1 MVLIPVNAQMPR
13 RYRIIVRSLKQM
25 AQMAKEMRETA
36 LQVKAN
42 PMVRVAHQEKIVNGL
57 GWIKL
62 IESTLQHS
70 LEELQKIGA
79 LSQREISLT
88 KGLRQEFEK
97 TYEQEKNI
105 LHRHVGEEKGHH
117 RWKKSLS
124 DSDYNKERFE
134 VQIKRI
140 IEDEK
145 RGLDTEAQIKNAL
158 IAHANLFNRIDHALR
173 YVVGY
178 NSDLQLAISTFYTMA
193 NHDEFKDA
201 VRHLVR
207 EGKSDQAALK
217 RFLDQE
223 LELFRDIEVQNV
235 ALAHKATAAKAYLTK
250 QRYKILREEADIE
263 DLEDESE
270 EIIKRDKE
278 HLAALNIDTDTRN
291 IEALEQA
298 EARYSWKETRKM
310 LRKLKKLQRRERR

>member
-25 AQMAKEMRETA
+25 AGIAKEMRETA

-42 PMVRVAHQEKIVNGL
+42 PMVRIAHQEKVVNGL
-57 GWIKL
+57 SWIKL
-62 IESTLQHS
+62 IEDTLHHS
-70 LEELQKIGA
+70 LESLQKIGA

-88 KGLRQEFEK
+88 KELRQEFEK

-105 LHRHVGEEKGHH
+105 LHTHVGEEKGHH

-140 IEDEK
+140 IEDEE
-145 RGLDTEAQIKNAL
+145 RGLNTEASTKNAL
-158 IAHANLFNRIDHALR
+158 IAHANLFNRIDHAL
-173 YVVGY
+173 YFVLGY
-178 NSDLQLAISTFYTMA
+178 NSDLQLAIGTFYTMA
-193 NHDEFKDA
+193 NQEEFKDA

-217 RFLDQE
+217 RFLNQE
-223 LELFRDIEVQNV
+223 LELFRDIEIQNV
-235 ALAHKATAAKAYLTK
+235 ALARKATAAKSYLTRQK
-250 QRYKILREEADIE
+250 YKILREEADIE
-263 DLEDESE
+263 NLEDESE
-270 EIIKRDKE
+270 DIVKKNKE
-278 HLAALNIDTDTRN
+278 YLAALNIDTDTRN

-298 EARYSWKETRKM
+298 EARYSFKETKRV